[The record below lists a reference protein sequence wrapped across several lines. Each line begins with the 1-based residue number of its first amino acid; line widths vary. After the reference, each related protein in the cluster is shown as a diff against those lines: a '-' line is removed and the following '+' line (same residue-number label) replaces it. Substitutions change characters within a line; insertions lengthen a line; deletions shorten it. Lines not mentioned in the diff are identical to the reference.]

1 MFNEDYMWSFHVE
14 DTGSKPGQN
23 IFIMDKY
30 KIFTISMAKIIDE
43 SRHEWL
49 KITIHSKLY
58 IVLFL
63 VRSY

>member
-1 MFNEDYMWSFHVE
+1 MWSFHIE

-23 IFIMDKY
+23 ISIMDKY

-49 KITIHSKLY
+49 KITIHGKLY

-63 VRSY
+63 VRSYEV